1 MIGNM
6 KINMNYEKNKN
17 DEPLNLLQGIGA
29 IELKERGNGFKLRLS
44 HVQLFRQSSEIRSDR
59 LKKYTKEIKSKKVYR
74 EL

>member
-44 HVQLFRQSSEIRSDR
+44 HVQLFRQIGEIRSDR
-59 LKKYTKEIKSKKVYR
+59 LKKYER
-74 EL
+74 D